1 MKQQVLEKTI
11 GCCLINNNIVWSSNV
26 SLGEA
31 ERQGDRSGY
40 GRMKL
45 WEILKAWGKL
55 EVRWRCPKTGWIR
68 RGMNELF

>member
-11 GCCLINNNIVWSSNV
+11 RCCLINNDWSSND

-31 ERQGDRSGY
+31 GRQVRGWQNEAMGDSEG
-40 GRMKL
+40 L
-45 WEILKAWGKL
+45 GKL

-68 RGMNELF
+68 RGLNEIFQIGWW

>member
-11 GCCLINNNIVWSSNV
+11 GGCLINNNIVWSSNV

-31 ERQGDRSGY
+31 GRQGDRSGY

-45 WEILKAWGKL
+45 WEILKAWRKL

>member
-11 GCCLINNNIVWSSNV
+11 GCCLIINNIVWSSNV

-31 ERQGDRSGY
+31 GRQGDRSRY

-45 WEILKAWGKL
+45 WRKL